1 MIMTMKNNPLDYI
14 TATMVISYDCP
25 RKYYYEYVEGWK
37 LVKPLAN
44 LVFGSILH
52 ESIAEEFLNGR
63 KATDAFLEKWSKVG
77 ELTYSRADNHESLRK
92 IGIALIEK
100 VQKTEI
106 YQRVVAVE
114 KVYQTELPDGTIFK
128 GKVDL
133 IYDNGKEEVLLDWK
147 TSSSLFLDHR
157 PDLDD
162 QLTAYSMLS
171 GISKVAYGVLLKKK
185 EPEVKFFY
193 AQRTYQDYLDYQLK
207 VMKVVSD
214 IESGFFFKKPSIYCG
229 FCPFCPLCRNQEEKI
244 KTELKRV
251 PVEDRYAGID
261 CEEVLVCLV

>member
-1 MIMTMKNNPLDYI
+1 MTMKNNPLDYI

-37 LVKPLAN
+37 SVKPSAN

-63 KATDAFLEKWSKVG
+63 KAIDVFLEKWSKAG
-77 ELTYSRADNHESLRK
+77 ELTYSRADKHESLRK

-100 VQKTEI
+100 VQRMEI
-106 YQRVVAVE
+106 YQRVIAVE
-114 KVYQTELPDGTIFK
+114 KAFQTELPDGTIFK
-128 GKVDL
+128 GKLDM
-133 IYDNGKEEVLLDWK
+133 IFDDGKEEVVLDWK
-147 TSSSLFLDHR
+147 TASSSFLDHR

-185 EPEVKFFY
+185 NPEIKLLY
-193 AQRTYQDYLDYQLK
+193 AQRSYQDYLDYQFK

-214 IESGFFFKKPSIYCG
+214 IESGFFFKKPSLYCA
-229 FCPFCPLCRNQEEKI
+229 FCPFVPLCRNQKEKI
-244 KTELKRV
+244 NTELKRA
-251 PVEDRYAGID
+251 PVENRYAGIE
-261 CEEVLVCLV
+261 CEEVATCLV

>member
-1 MIMTMKNNPLDYI
+1 MMTMKNNSLDYI

-37 LVKPLAN
+37 PVKPSAN

-52 ESIAEEFLNGR
+52 DSIAEEFLNGR
-63 KATDAFLEKWSKVG
+63 TAIKVFLEKWSNVG
-77 ELTYSRADNHESLRK
+77 ELIYSRADNHESLK
-92 IGIALIEK
+92 KVGLSLIEK
-100 VQKTEI
+100 IEKTEI

-114 KVYQTELPDGTIFK
+114 KAYQTELTDGTIFK

-133 IYDNGKEEVLLDWK
+133 IYDNGKEKVLLDWK
-147 TSSSLFLDHR
+147 TASSFFLDHR

-171 GISKVAYGVLLKKK
+171 GIPKVAYGVLLKKK
-185 EPEVKFFY
+185 KPEVRFFH

-214 IESGFFFKKPSIYCG
+214 IESGFFFKKPSLYCG
-229 FCPFCPLCRNQEEKI
+229 FCYFCPLCRNQKEKI
-244 KTELKRV
+244 DAELKRV
-251 PVEDRYAGID
+251 PVEDRYEGID
-261 CEEVLVCLV
+261 CEEVSVCSV

>member
-1 MIMTMKNNPLDYI
+1 MIILKNNPLDYI
-14 TATMVISYDCP
+14 TSTMVISYDCP

-37 LVKPLAN
+37 LVKPSAN

-52 ESIAEEFLNGR
+52 DSIATEFLNCR
-63 KATDAFLEKWSKVG
+63 KALEVFLEKWSQVR
-77 ELTYSRADNHESLRK
+77 ELSYSRSDSHESLRK
-92 IGIALIEK
+92 IGTTLIEK
-100 VQKTEI
+100 IQKTRI
-106 YQRVVAVE
+106 YQRVVTVE
-114 KVYQTELPDGTIFK
+114 KAYQTELPDGTLFK
-128 GKVDL
+128 GKVDM
-133 IYDNGKEEVLLDWK
+133 IFDDAGEEVLLDWK
-147 TSSSLFLDHR
+147 TANSSFLDHR

-185 EPEVKFFY
+185 NPEIKLLY

-214 IESGFFFKKPSIYCG
+214 IEAGFFFKKPSLYCG
-229 FCPFCPLCRNQEEKI
+229 FCPFTPLCRKQEERI

-251 PVEDRYAGID
+251 PVEDRYAGIE
-261 CEEVLVCLV
+261 CEEVAACLV